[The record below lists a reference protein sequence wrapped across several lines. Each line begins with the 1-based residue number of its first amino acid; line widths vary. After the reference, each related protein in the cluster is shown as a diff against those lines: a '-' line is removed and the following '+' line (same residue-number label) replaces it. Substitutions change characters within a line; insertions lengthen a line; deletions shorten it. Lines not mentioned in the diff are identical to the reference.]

1 MGITRLRS
9 KDKFINLKIKFIKLD
24 HQLSSYFFITKLRT
38 FIWLNKITTFIN
50 WSGVSLNN
58 ISIKKNFKIDM
69 VVGYE
74 QIGWI
79 DMWLDLYKKNLNPEI
94 FWHAYI
100 IFVVY
105 STEGWTDRRTW
116 WINCEIIF
124 LLWRRGYWYSGKK
137 IKKMNC

>member
-1 MGITRLRS
+1 
-9 KDKFINLKIKFIKLD
+9 
-24 HQLSSYFFITKLRT
+24 
-38 FIWLNKITTFIN
+38 
-50 WSGVSLNN
+50 
-58 ISIKKNFKIDM
+58 M

-79 DMWLDLYKKNLNPEI
+79 YMWLDLYKKNLNPEI

-137 IKKMNC
+137 IKKKNPHELLKYFTQKSLDVKYMKPNIYSYKIALQHNDLPDEHQVIGSEKSPNSMLVNADIFMS